1 VNDLKTSENAQILV
15 LVPQKD
21 VQNLIK
27 NSNSSDIELLGE
39 NGDSAIILVKA
50 K

>member
-1 VNDLKTSENAQILV
+1 VNDLKALENAQILV

-27 NSNSSDIELLGE
+27 DNNSSGIELLDE
-39 NGDSAIILVKA
+39 NGDLAIILVKA